1 MTMLQQLALDRT
13 AARSYYVGSALV
25 LLLAGCTGRPGSIAP
40 ANLRPL
46 EESTA
51 KSWAAE
57 LRPTRAMLYDLR
69 WTYTTQKGSTRG
81 RATVRFAPPDSLR
94 FDYRAP
100 FGRSGAAVVVGD
112 SVLWAEPEEDVDQLI
127 PVAPLFWA
135 ALGIPRDPP
144 MGSRLYGLQTGSQR
158 IWQYVSLGDTLSYVI
173 ADSPELRLQAQVR
186 RFDEFVGTT
195 ETVLDDSTR
204 VPEEAT
210 MTFPGSATLFVLN
223 VVNVE
228 MLAAHDPDV
237 WKRP

>member
-1 MTMLQQLALDRT
+1 MTMSQQLALDRT
-13 AARSYYVGSALV
+13 TVRFYYVGSLVV
-25 LLLAGCTGRPGSIAP
+25 LLVTACSGRPSSIAP
-40 ANLRPL
+40 ANLSPL

-51 KSWAAE
+51 RSWAAE
-57 LRPTRAMLYDLR
+57 LQPSQAVLYDLR

-112 SVLWAEPEEDVDQLI
+112 SVIWAEPEEDVDQLI

-135 ALGIPRDPP
+135 ALGIPRDAPA
-144 MGSRLYGLQTGSQR
+144 GSRLYGLQTGSQR
-158 IWQYVSLGDTLSYVI
+158 IWQYVSQGDTLSYVM
-173 ADSPELRLQAQVR
+173 ADEPQLRLQAQVR
-186 RFDEFVGTT
+186 RFDEVIGTT
-195 ETVLDDSTR
+195 ETILNDSTR

-210 MTFPGSATLFVLN
+210 MTFPGSASLFLLN

-228 MLAAHDPDV
+228 TLASHDPDV